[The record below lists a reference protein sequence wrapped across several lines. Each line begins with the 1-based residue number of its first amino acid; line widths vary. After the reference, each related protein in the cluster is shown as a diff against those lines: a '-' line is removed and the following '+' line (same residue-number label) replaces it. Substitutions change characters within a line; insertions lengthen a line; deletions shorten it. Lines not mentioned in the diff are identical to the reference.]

1 MYVCVDTILT
11 HVRRCLSFRPSWLF
25 GKAQLLYSLETS
37 FPLYNRRRRID
48 GKSKME
54 RKYERG
60 GGRTENEKMEVTS
73 EQEERRKK
81 KERKMIRARICRTCT
96 HSPACERVYTHTR
109 THRENIYMI
118 YVCIYIYIYKSI
130 RMRGFSPHA
139 RQLN

>member
-60 GGRTENEKMEVTS
+60 GG
-73 EQEERRKK
+73 EEGERKDGSYERARRKK
-81 KERKMIRARICRTCT
+81 EKERKKDDPRAHMPHMHAFSRMR
-96 HSPACERVYTHTR
+96 ACIYTHTH
-109 THRENIYMI
+109 TQREYIYDI
-118 YVCIYIYIYKSI
+118 CVYIYIYI
-130 RMRGFSPHA
+130 
-139 RQLN
+139 